1 MLKTSKDKV
10 DYNNIKNRLNELIEK
25 DKHLKNNLMKKTY
38 ARSSSRNTNDMMH
51 YTNTI
56 LINNLK
62 TTKLPFETEKKIKE
76 DKSSIVKTIIDSKIT
91 IQFNS
96 IANIKKMSHS
106 LSKIKN
112 LISYKKNN

>member
-1 MLKTSKDKV
+1 
-10 DYNNIKNRLNELIEK
+10 
-25 DKHLKNNLMKKTY
+25 MKKTY

-62 TTKLPFETEKKIKE
+62 TTKLTFETEKKIKE
-76 DKSSIVKTIIDSKIT
+76 DKSSIVKTIIDS
-91 IQFNS
+91 QFNS
-96 IANIKKMSHS
+96 IANIKKMNHS

-112 LISYKKNN
+112 LIAYKKNN